1 MKVWDVGLSGAR
13 SSQPKY
19 ERGSERESEG
29 EREGAL
35 VQALLLLES
44 GASCANGYKKK
55 MFLQPGEL
63 SCQTER
69 LSEVKDS
76 LSV

>member
-1 MKVWDVGLSGAR
+1 VLAALTDIR
-13 SSQPKY
+13 SRCFYNQ
-19 ERGSERESEG
+19 GG
-29 EREGAL
+29 
-35 VQALLLLES
+35 
-44 GASCANGYKKK
+44 
-55 MFLQPGEL
+55 GEL